1 MRLFG
6 VSPLRLV
13 VVLVLLHAGIAAGQ
27 STSTFNGRVLDQG
40 AAVLPGVTVTVTNV
54 STGVVRTTV
63 TNAEGQYSVPG
74 LEPGTYTI
82 ATELSG
88 FAPAMR
94 GDVRL
99 TVNATI
105 TVDFTLSLAGLQ
117 ETLTV
122 TGEAPLI
129 ETTQSKVANTIETT
143 ELQNLPMVTRNIS
156 GMLQLLPG
164 ATPVQ
169 AIHRTKENQG
179 TVSFG
184 GSMGGNV
191 ASTVD
196 GADNKDNH
204 YRGPLLTFTTESL
217 EQFQLSTSQFSAAD
231 GRSGGAA
238 VTLVTKSGTN
248 VLHGSLFGY
257 ERDKNLTATDFF
269 TKQANQE
276 KVRFSRQQFGGSIG
290 GPIVQNRMF
299 FFGAIEQQL
308 EDTGRP
314 VPDGNYTQLQAL
326 VQATNLGQL
335 PAGYVNSTIPRF
347 VPQPGGLRMYSI
359 KGNLQLNDTQ
369 SLMVRH
375 AVMNEGRDAVTY
387 PSAANNDNREP
398 DNFTIDAFSTVAQ
411 HSWVLGNSALNQL
424 TVQVNNV
431 DYLADV
437 VSNITGQHYTR
448 DFPNVDYT
456 AFSPGL
462 EFPSVTTGA
471 RGDGGTRADRW
482 VNQVRNDFS
491 LLQGNHA
498 LKFGVNFNRLYHL
511 GILNGNEH
519 FATLEFFDDPTVI
532 LNNTNGLYPLGF
544 RTPGIVRQWSQA
556 NGGAIGGQ
564 GSWADTLNTPYQ
576 FSTWIQDDWRA
587 TANLTLNL
595 GLRYDLDLEMMDQK
609 HFPQNATRQVL
620 EAIGSPLGGYPQT
633 PTRDISPRIGFAYD
647 LSGQGRRVLRGGWG
661 LYFDQYNTA
670 AAAGDITSQARR
682 PLNALAT
689 LTNTAIG
696 VGELAT
702 YRVGID
708 PLPAQPTEGNKL
720 PLGSEGQWIDPAI
733 VDPRTHQV
741 HFGYAHELM
750 ANTTL
755 SVDYSYHKSLK
766 EKRQTNINPILNG
779 QRRLAPVFEQVFGEP
794 EFLSDVFIMSPVNE
808 AEYNAL
814 TFLVQRRTPRATLQ
828 AHYTLA
834 SSYSYGG
841 TVGNFTGGGSN
852 AGGGSTRPMV
862 WDQPQGEGE
871 WGPNQTDERHRF
883 VFLGVFEMPYGVQ
896 LSPVIQ
902 AASARPYNL
911 IAGRDLNRDGLN
923 NDRYIDPN
931 TGRQV
936 SVNAGRGD
944 PTFVFDL
951 RTTKF
956 LSFGGDRRLGLF
968 VELFNVFNTVNHGNL
983 YTGNARSVNFMKPT
997 GYIQSIGYPR
1007 QLQIGARFLF

>member
-1 MRLFG
+1 MRLFRTG
-6 VSPLRLV
+6 LSCLV
-13 VVLVLLHAGIAAGQ
+13 ASAVFLSAAAAAAQ

-40 AAVLPGVTVTVTNV
+40 GAVLPGVTVTVTNV
-54 STGVVRTTV
+54 STGVIRTTV

-74 LEPGTYTI
+74 LEPGTYEI
-82 ATELSG
+82 RTELSG
-88 FAPAMR
+88 FAPTAR
-94 GDVRL
+94 TDARL

-105 TVDFTLSLAGLQ
+105 TVDFELRLAGLQ

-143 ELQNLPMVTRNIS
+143 ELQNLPMVTRNVS

-164 ATPVQ
+164 ATPAQ
-169 AIHRTKENQG
+169 PIHRTKENQG

-257 ERDKNLTATDFF
+257 ERDRKLTAKDHF
-269 TKQANQE
+269 TRQANQE
-276 KVRFSRQQFGGSIG
+276 KVTFSRQQFGGSIG
-290 GPIVQNRMF
+290 GPIARNRMF
-299 FFGAIEQQL
+299 FFGAVEQQL

-314 VPDGNYTQLQAL
+314 LSERNYNELQVL
-326 VQATNLGQL
+326 VRAVEAGQL
-335 PAGYVNSTIPRF
+335 PAGVVNPDVPRF
-347 VPQPGGLRMYSI
+347 VPQPGGLRMFSI
-359 KGNLQLNDTQ
+359 KTNLQLNNNQ
-369 SLMVRH
+369 SLMFRY
-375 AVMNEGRDAVTY
+375 AGQNEGRDAVTY
-387 PSAANNDNREP
+387 PASANNDNREP
-398 DNFTIDAFSTVAQ
+398 DNFTIDAFSAVGQ
-411 HSWVLGNSALNQL
+411 HSWVMGNSGLNQI
-424 TVQVNNV
+424 TAQVNHV

-437 VSNITGQHYTR
+437 VSNITGEHYTR
-448 DFPNVDYT
+448 DFPRVSYL

-471 RGDGGTRADRW
+471 RGDAGTLANRW
-482 VNQVRNDFS
+482 VYQIKDDVS
-491 LLQGNHA
+491 LLRGNHA
-498 LKFGVNFNRLYHL
+498 LKFGVNFNVLYHL

-519 FATLEFFDDPTVI
+519 FATFEFFDDPSVI
-532 LNNTNGLYPLGF
+532 FNNTNGQYPQGF
-544 RTPGIVRQWSQA
+544 RTPGIVNQWTQA

-564 GSWADTLNTPYQ
+564 GSWANTFNTPYQ
-576 FSTWIQDDWRA
+576 FSTWFQDDWRA

-595 GLRYDLDLEMMDQK
+595 GVRYDRDLEMMDQK
-609 HFPQNATRQVL
+609 HFSMNATRQIL
-620 EAIGSPLGGYPQT
+620 EAIGDPYGRYPKT

-647 LSGQGRRVLRGGWG
+647 LSGEGRRVLRGGYG

-682 PLNALAT
+682 PLNAVAT
-689 LTNTAIG
+689 LTNTRIG
-696 VGELAT
+696 VGELAAF
-702 YRVGID
+702 RFGND
-708 PLPAQPTEGNKL
+708 PYPPQPTEGTEL
-720 PLGSEGQWIDPAI
+720 PPGTEGQWIDPAM
-733 VDPRTHQV
+733 VDPRSHQF
-741 HFGYAHELM
+741 HIGYAHELWT
-750 ANTTL
+750 NTTL
-755 SVDYSYHKSLK
+755 SIDFSHHEGRH
-766 EKRQTNINPILNG
+766 EKRQININPIIDG
-779 QRRLAPVFEQVFGEP
+779 QRRLAPEFARLFGNP
-794 EFLSDVFIMSPVNE
+794 DRLSSVLLVAPINDTR
-808 AEYNAL
+808 YDAL

-834 SSYSYGG
+834 GSFSYGG
-841 TVGNFTGGGSN
+841 TFGNFSGGGAN
-852 AGGGSTRPMV
+852 AGGGSSRPMV
-862 WDQPQGEGE
+862 WDQPKGPGE

-883 VFLGVFEMPYGVQ
+883 VFLGVFEMPYGIQ
-896 LSPVIQ
+896 LSPVVQ

-931 TGRQV
+931 GRQV
-936 SVNAGRGD
+936 HVNAGRGD

-956 LSFGGDRRLGLF
+956 VSFGGDRRLGLF
-968 VELFNVFNTVNHGNL
+968 VELFNVLNTVNHGNL
-983 YTGNARSVNFMKPT
+983 YNGNARSTNFQKPT
-997 GYIQSIGYPR
+997 GYIQGIGYPR
-1007 QLQIGARFLF
+1007 QVQLGARFLF